1 MVVLSK
7 IFVVIA
13 VLNAAVVLELI
24 LTVVL
29 RRVAVVV
36 LLVVEVGAVEVGIID
51 L

>member
-7 IFVVIA
+7 VVVVIA
-13 VLNAAVVLELI
+13 VLNVAMVLELV

-36 LLVVEVGAVEVGIID
+36 LLVVEVGAVDVGLID